1 MCKYTLLVMYLHIVL
16 THCMY
21 TYRSYDN
28 KVYTCIYRGY
38 YKIIVIVLLVVQ
50 GGYKKVWYNP
60 FGLGS
65 YHRHSES
72 VCVPLYYVQK
82 VNTLYTYNIRIY
94 HITESCISTLTS
106 DVRTIYQS

>member
-1 MCKYTLLVMYLHIVL
+1 MHIQGIL
-16 THCMY
+16 Q
-21 TYRSYDN
+21 
-28 KVYTCIYRGY
+28 
-38 YKIIVIVLLVVQ
+38 IIVIVLLVVQ

-94 HITESCISTLTS
+94 HITESCISTPVKFSPCTS
-106 DVRTIYQS
+106 HSMTITQSGH